1 VGQPYVIVWD
11 LDGTLGDFSA
21 LEKQADA
28 NEPVRILVR
37 AGLAEA
43 LRDLSAAGFVHTLL
57 TVASHRYAE
66 IVLRGTGLTPYFD
79 RVEGRGERGK
89 GDAAGIGT
97 LLGLPENAWPDQMLF
112 VGDRLMF
119 DEPQDPRIVFHLE
132 LCALTRSAD
141 DLRRLV
147 LHLRDRGGGSLRC
160 GFDRLGSERTG
171 WKKFWPWTG
180 PLPVGKPV
188 RRSVAGVGDLV
199 LAVRAEGCPVIGFE
213 KPPELSYPA
222 SEHLLVPAS
231 FQPE

>member
-11 LDGTLGDFSA
+11 LDGTLGEFGA
-21 LEKQADA
+21 LERSADA
-28 NEPVRILVR
+28 GESVRLQVR

-43 LRDLSAAGFVHTLL
+43 LRDLRAAGFVHTLL

-66 IVLRGTGLTPYFD
+66 MVLQGTGLAPYFD

-97 LLGLPENAWPDQMLF
+97 LLGLPESAWPDQMLF

-119 DEPQDPRIVFHLE
+119 DEPQDRRILFHLE
-132 LCALTRSAD
+132 LCALMRSAE

-147 LHLRDRGGGSLRC
+147 LHLRERGGGSLRR
-160 GFDRLGSERTG
+160 GFDQLGSERAG
-171 WKKFWPWTG
+171 WRKFWPWSV
-180 PLPVGKPV
+180 PLPPGKPV

-199 LAVRAEGCPVIGFE
+199 LAARADGCPVIGFE
-213 KPPELSYPA
+213 KPPEPPCPA
-222 SEHLLVPAS
+222 AECTVVPG
-231 FQPE
+231 ELRC